1 MISAA
6 SWPYSKI
13 YKLIYLGFWVY
24 INQIVKLFS
33 KNIKRKKQKL
43 FSNKSMWLQ
52 KGRISKSLAM
62 APLENKHDKAF
73 SLLSLSKIRANIEN
87 YSYLPFTLVM

>member
-1 MISAA
+1 MIIAA

-24 INQIVKLFS
+24 INHIVKLFS
-33 KNIKRKKQKL
+33 KNIKRKKPKL

-52 KGRISKSLAM
+52 RGRISKWLAM
-62 APLENKHDKAF
+62 APLENKHDRAF
-73 SLLSLSKIRANIEN
+73 SLLSFSKIKANVEN
-87 YSYLPFTLVM
+87 YSDVPFTLVM